1 MTPQPRSLERRQFIS
16 TLFGAGVAA
25 AALGQESKPKLS
37 YKGENIQ
44 YGLVTYMWGAD
55 LDLPTLIDTCDSAG
69 VQGVELRVE
78 HAHKVDPTLTPP
90 QRAEVRKRF
99 ENAQVKLIGMGT
111 NFEFHSPD
119 QDKVKKNLASAK
131 EYIKLSHDI
140 GGSGVKVKPNALP
153 KEVAK
158 EKTLEQIGKSL
169 AELADYAIG
178 FGQEIR
184 LEVHGGVTDL
194 GDIRTVML
202 TAARDNVRV
211 CWNSNDA
218 DLQGDGIE
226 ANFAKVKEFLGHTL
240 HMREASD
247 PKYPY
252 KTLAKLLVD
261 ADFDGYT
268 CLEAHSKIEG
278 DRVEALI
285 KQRELW
291 TGMVMEARKAIA

>member
-1 MTPQPRSLERRQFIS
+1 MPTSPRSFERRQFIS

-25 AALGQESKPKLS
+25 AALGQAPKLN

-55 LDLPTLIDTCDSAG
+55 LDLATLIDTCDKAG
-69 VQGVELRVE
+69 IQGVELRVE

-90 QRAEVRKRF
+90 QRAEVRKHF
-99 ENAQVKLIGMGT
+99 EDAQVKLIGMGT
-111 NFEFHSPD
+111 NFEFHDADPA
-119 QDKVKKNLASAK
+119 KVLKNIAGAK

-153 KEVAK
+153 KGVEK
-158 EKTLEQIGKSL
+158 EKTLAQIGKSL
-169 AELADYAIG
+169 AELADYALG

-194 GDIRTVML
+194 GDIRTVMK
-202 TAARDNVRV
+202 AANRDGVRV
-211 CWNSNDA
+211 CWNCNPA
-218 DLQGDGIE
+218 DLAGEGIE
-226 ANFAKVKEFLGHTL
+226 ANFAKVKEYLGHTL
-240 HMREASD
+240 HMRDSSD
-247 PKYPY
+247 TKYPY

-285 KQRELW
+285 KQRETWMGL
-291 TGMVMEARKAIA
+291 VMDARKATA

>member
-1 MTPQPRSLERRQFIS
+1 MTPHQSRSFERRQFIS
-16 TLFGAGVAA
+16 TLFGAGVATA
-25 AALGQESKPKLS
+25 AMGQQPKLS

-55 LDLPTLIDTCDSAG
+55 LDLPTLIETCDKAG
-69 VQGVELRVE
+69 IQGVELRVE
-78 HAHKVDPTLTPP
+78 HAHKVDPTLTQP
-90 QRAEVRKRF
+90 QRVEVRKRF
-99 ENAQVKLIGMGT
+99 EDAQVKLIGMGT
-111 NFEFHSPD
+111 NFEFSAADPD
-119 QDKVKKNLASAK
+119 VVKKNIASAK

-140 GGSGVKVKPNALP
+140 GGSGVKVKPNNLP

-158 EKTLEQIGKSL
+158 EKTLDQIGKSL
-169 AELADYAIG
+169 AELADYALG

-184 LEVHGGVTDL
+184 LEVHGQVTDL
-194 GDIRTVML
+194 EDIRTVML
-202 TAARDNVRV
+202 AAKRDGVRV

-218 DLQGDGIE
+218 DLKGEGIE

-247 PKYPY
+247 AKYPY

-268 CLEAHSKIEG
+268 CLEAHSKIQG

-291 TGMVMEARKAIA
+291 MGMIMEARKAAV

>member
-1 MTPQPRSLERRQFIS
+1 MTSRQPSSFERRQFIS

-25 AALGQESKPKLS
+25 AALGQEKKLS

-55 LDLPTLIDTCDSAG
+55 LDLPSLIETCDKAG
-69 VQGVELRVE
+69 ILGVELRVE
-78 HAHKVDPTLTPP
+78 HAHKVDPTLTSP
-90 QRAEVRKRF
+90 QRVEVRKRF
-99 ENAQVKLIGMGT
+99 EDAQVKLIGMGT
-111 NFEFHSPD
+111 NYEFSSADPD
-119 QDKVKKNLASAK
+119 VVKKNIASAK

-140 GGSGVKVKPNALP
+140 GGSGVKVKPNDLP
-153 KEVAK
+153 KQVAK

-169 AELADYAIG
+169 AELADYALG

-184 LEVHGGVTDL
+184 LEVHGKVTDL
-194 GDIRTVML
+194 SDVRTVME
-202 TAARDNVRV
+202 AAKRDSVRV

-218 DLQGDGIE
+218 DLNGEGIE
-226 ANFAKVKEFLGHTL
+226 ANFAKVKDFLGHTL
-240 HMREASD
+240 HMREANDS
-247 PKYPY
+247 KYPY
-252 KTLAKLLVD
+252 KTLAKLLVE

-268 CLEAHSKIEG
+268 CLEAHSKIQG

-291 TGMVMEARKAIA
+291 MGMVRDARMATA